1 MNITVYLGAFEG
13 KDASL
18 KQAVR
23 ELGTWIGAS
32 GNALVY
38 GGSKSGLMGEIAE
51 SVLQAGGTV
60 TGVEPKFFMD
70 AELQY
75 DNLTELIVT
84 NDMTERKT
92 KMIELGDVFIAF
104 PGGTGTLEE
113 IAEVMSKVSLKHLT
127 APCILY
133 NFNDYYDGLQTLLR
147 HMTEMGL
154 SSPERQE
161 GIYFAKDLSE
171 IREIIKNQ
179 RSNVTIAPPE
189 NTQGMGNHLG

>member
-38 GGSKSGLMGEIAE
+38 GGSKSGFMG
-51 SVLQAGGTV
+51 VLQAGGTV

-92 KMIELGDVFIAF
+92 KMIELGDAFIAF

-113 IAEVMSKVSLKHLT
+113 ISEVMSKVSLKQLD

-133 NFNDYYDGLQTLLR
+133 NLNGYYDSLKALLA
-147 HMTEMGL
+147 HMIEMGL
-154 SSPERQE
+154 STPERQQ
-161 GIYFAKDLSE
+161 GIYFADSLEE
-171 IREIIKNQ
+171 IKQIIN
-179 RSNVTIAPPE
+179 RY
-189 NTQGMGNHLG
+189 